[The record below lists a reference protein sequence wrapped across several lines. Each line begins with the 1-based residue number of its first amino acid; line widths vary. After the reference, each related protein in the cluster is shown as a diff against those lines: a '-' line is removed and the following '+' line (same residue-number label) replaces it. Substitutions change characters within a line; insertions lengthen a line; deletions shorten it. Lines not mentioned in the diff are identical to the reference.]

1 MPWIFLEEGKD
12 SIRDFDLPISV
23 QDADKKAQYLSKK
36 EYYMNND
43 NTITNGNHYSTSAY
57 ICFYLMR

>member
-36 EYYMNND
+36 ENYISND
-43 NTITNGNHYSTSAY
+43 NTITHGNHYSTSAY